1 MTTATINR
9 TTTKKGWHAD
19 PKAQHELRFHDGEA
33 WTEHVTHYGP
43 VPCRGCAHAA

>member
-1 MTTATINR
+1 MTTATTNR

>member
-1 MTTATINR
+1 R